1 MIMNENAK
9 EIIERRDRRRAKTK
23 PPRDPV
29 PVPEGP
35 GAPVHV
41 DEDGLDYEPDMA
53 PTSAEEDD
61 GGIDLSQANAS
72 PATPVL
78 ETEDAVPS
86 QTKRRRLDFLKSTSK
101 VVMIDETIE
110 SSDHELTMTEEGHV
124 SRRDRIEK
132 SLKAVIRNMIRDDVP
147 MVNMLCNREVLK
159 GMLDELD
166 ENYRKNMTKQ
176 FIKADIKNT
185 NKDVNQKVWISR
197 RPIHHREWQQWQLS
211 WDSIQGSAWI

>member
-1 MIMNENAK
+1 MATPDAPNPTDPNQKMVKGARETKGANAEDAGGQDLPKAPVRHEVGLTREFKITDKLLEKFGFTPGCNGCEAKIDGGAKAAHSAECRQRLEEEIIMDENAK
-9 EIIERRDRRRAKTK
+9 EVIERRDRRRAATA

-86 QTKRRRLDFLKSTSK
+86 QTKRRRLELLKSTSK
-101 VVMIDETIE
+101 VVMIDEMIE
-110 SSDHELTMTEEGHV
+110 SSD
-124 SRRDRIEK
+124 
-132 SLKAVIRNMIRDDVP
+132 
-147 MVNMLCNREVLK
+147 RE
-159 GMLDELD
+159 
-166 ENYRKNMTKQ
+166 
-176 FIKADIKNT
+176 
-185 NKDVNQKVWISR
+185 
-197 RPIHHREWQQWQLS
+197 
-211 WDSIQGSAWI
+211 